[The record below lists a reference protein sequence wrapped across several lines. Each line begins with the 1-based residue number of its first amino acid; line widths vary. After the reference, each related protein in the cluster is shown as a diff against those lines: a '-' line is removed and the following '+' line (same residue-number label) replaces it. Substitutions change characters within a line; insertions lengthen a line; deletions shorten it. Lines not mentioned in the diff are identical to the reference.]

1 MARVH
6 LKSLILRCPAP
17 AGAPWGVPTLCQ
29 RYCVN
34 CIRSPISH
42 REVNLKS
49 LILRCH
55 APAGAPLGGPNPLST
70 LRCQLH
76 SVPRIIHDR
85 ALAYSFLCVARAL
98 PLLHLPR
105 FPFHDSTGFRSDAQ
119 TFIKQ
124 SPNQLLEAN
133 SGPKNLS
140 PNYNKQSKSL

>member
-1 MARVH
+1 MPREATGSHKITENTPR
-6 LKSLILRCPAP
+6 LPLCYPRGGPPGGTPA
-17 AGAPWGVPTLCQ
+17 LCQ

-70 LRCQLH
+70 LLCQLH
-76 SVPRIIHDR
+76 SVPHIIHDR
-85 ALAYSFLCVARAL
+85 ALAYSFLGVARAL

-105 FPFHDSTGFRSDAQ
+105 FPFHDSTGSHCCCKTIGKQHILRS
-119 TFIKQ
+119 
-124 SPNQLLEAN
+124 
-133 SGPKNLS
+133 
-140 PNYNKQSKSL
+140 